1 MKLASGRVTF
11 AVSTLLTIVFLVAGS
26 APCALADAGQQRPD
40 KPKLQKPQQP
50 KDEEAPQKEDTPIRI
65 GTDLVVLDVSVVDP
79 SNRPAMDLK
88 QDDFIVLEDK
98 VPQKIDHFS

>member
-1 MKLASGRVTF
+1 MKLVSGRVTL
-11 AVSTLLTIVFLVAGS
+11 AISTLLTLFFFIAVF
-26 APCALADAGQQRPD
+26 APRSQAHADPQRPD

-50 KDEEAPQKEDTPIRI
+50 RDEEPPQKEDTPIRI

-88 QDDFIVLEDK
+88 QDDFIVTEDK
-98 VPQKIDHFS
+98 VPQK